1 MGMLRSRK
9 ENGMSYRIAGIDVHK
24 QVLAVV
30 IAEVG
35 MEGEYEFERRKFG
48 TTPTQLREL
57 AAWLVEQQVEEAVME
72 STAQYWKPV
81 WAALEQDWQ
90 PLRRFREG
98 AGPMAGKLHL
108 AQAQSNRG
116 PRGRKNDFGD
126 AERLVRRL
134 VAQEL
139 RLSFV
144 PEPEQRLWRSVSRKK
159 LQLTQQRV
167 RLHNQLES
175 LLEEAHIKLSSRVS
189 DLLGVSGRRI
199 LKAMAEG
206 EGNPVVLASLADPNV
221 KATRAQLSEAL
232 SASATMHAVYRR
244 LLKMHL
250 KELDL
255 VEEQMRALD
264 QELASLLQPHQET
277 VRRLAEVPW
286 LGVDS
291 AHQIIAEVGV
301 TAGAFACAKSMAS
314 WVGTCPGEEQSAQ
327 VVKSTRSPKGNRNLR
342 RLLNQAGH
350 AAVKTKGSVFEVTFQ
365 KLKRRMPYQ
374 PAIWA
379 IAHRLCR
386 LIWKILH
393 DGVKYKELGPAVGA
407 KAKQARTAKMIRHLR
422 KLGYSVELPMLS
434 AEVHPA

>member
-1 MGMLRSRK
+1 
-9 ENGMSYRIAGIDVHK
+9 MSYRIAGVDVHK

-30 IAEVG
+30 IADVAEQ
-35 MEGEYEFERRKFG
+35 GEYVFERRKFG
-48 TTPTQLREL
+48 TTPAQLGEL
-57 AAWLVEQQVEEAVME
+57 AAWLMEQQVEEAVME

-81 WAALEQDWQ
+81 WAALEQYWQ
-90 PLRRFREG
+90 PLRRGREG
-98 AGPMAGKLHL
+98 AGPKMGKLYL
-108 AQAQSNRG
+108 AQARSNRG

-126 AERLVRRL
+126 AERLVKRL

-199 LKAMAEG
+199 LTAIAEG
-206 EGNPVVLASLADPNV
+206 ESDPAVLASLADPNV

-232 SASATMHAVYRR
+232 SASATMNPVYRR

-250 KELDL
+250 KELEL
-255 VEEQMRALD
+255 VEVQMRELD
-264 QELASLLQPHQET
+264 RELAGLLQPHQET
-277 VRRLAEVPW
+277 VQRLAEVPG

-301 TAGAFACAKSMAS
+301 TAGVFPSAKWLAS

-342 RLLNQAGH
+342 RLLNQGAH
-350 AAVKTKGSVFEVTFQ
+350 AAVKTKGSIFEVVFQ
-365 KLKRRMPYQ
+365 KLCRRMCYQ

-407 KAKQARTAKMIRHLR
+407 KAKQTRTAKMIRHLR
-422 KLGYSVELPMLS
+422 RLGYSVDPPMPL